1 MHRTAAHNDVVAHSD
16 VAGDHV
22 GDHVEIYE
30 VGPRDGLQNEAFQVP
45 TEDKIALVDALS
57 QVGFAHIEATSFV
70 SPKWVPQLADAA
82 AVMDGIQ
89 RRDGVRYAV
98 LTPNMK
104 GFDAAAAAGAD
115 EVAIFGA
122 ASEGF
127 SQKNINCSIAESI
140 DRFAPVAAAANAAGI
155 SLRGYVS
162 CVIACPYDGVTYPAM
177 VADVTARMLDIGC
190 REVSLGDTV
199 GAGSPDDVRRLL
211 DVVCGRFDAGMLA
224 GHFHDTGGVAVQN
237 VMAALD
243 YGVRVFDAAIGGLGG
258 CPYAPGARGNV
269 DSRSVYDALTAAG
282 WQTGLDP
289 AALDRA
295 GQMMQR
301 IASTSTSASASA
313 SDSIKSTTG
322 DGGDADD

>member
-1 MHRTAAHNDVVAHSD
+1 MHRTAAHNDVVPHSD

-140 DRFAPVAAAANAAGI
+140 DRFGPVAAAANAAGI

-162 CVIACPYDGVTYPAM
+162 CVIACPYDGVTDPAM
-177 VADVTARMLDIGC
+177 VADVTARMLNIGC
-190 REVSLGDTV
+190 REVSLGDTI

-243 YGVRVFDAAIGGLGG
+243 YGLRVFDTAIGGLGG

-269 DSRSVYDALTAAG
+269 DSRSVHDALTAAG

-295 GQMMQR
+295 GQMMQH
-301 IASTSTSASASA
+301 IASNSANI
-313 SDSIKSTTG
+313 SDSVKSATG
-322 DGGDADD
+322 DGRDADD